1 MWFSVTSVYVVQGLF
16 FHNAIRDITIHDIT
30 VEECHT
36 SEVMLISFTNVC
48 ILLKFKCNNNWIWK
62 NDTIL
67 RKLDNKHKSQR
78 NNNDYNNRRSFLL
91 FRFIVMRKI
100 IREWDFL
107 SFLWFLFFLLPL
119 FTIITNIIYML
130 IMPQRE
136 NHICIMITKGQQRL
150 LM

>member
-1 MWFSVTSVYVVQGLF
+1 
-16 FHNAIRDITIHDIT
+16 
-30 VEECHT
+30 
-36 SEVMLISFTNVC
+36 MLISFSNVC
-48 ILLKFKCNNNWIWK
+48 ILLKIQFEKKYLKNYLIFDICNKCYNNWIW
-62 NDTIL
+62 NYDTIL